1 MMVED
6 QKVEEEVGEYRMKV
20 NVLQMEDY
28 YAQIEFKDVNYSF
41 VNSVRRSLVSMVPCL
56 ALHEIDFHMGSLGS
70 YVDEESGDER
80 EYESISAMFNEIVAH
95 RIGMLPIPTD
105 EKTIEAFGDSI
116 NDDSKQPDI
125 MYSLHK
131 QGPCTVYSGDLEP
144 VSGDDSLVIPETNVP
159 IVKLSEGQAILVYAK
174 AKMGNAQKH
183 TKWQCAVAPRFYQ
196 APTITVSSGK
206 GSKAIFDIV
215 DKKDFKKKGK
225 LHVIDNPVKAHAALN
240 KLEQLWNDKEAK
252 ESMEVSTKKDHFIFE
267 FETNGA
273 MKANLALEQALKA
286 LDGHCNEFASAIDA
300 TA

>member
-1 MMVED
+1 
-6 QKVEEEVGEYRMKV
+6 MKV
-20 NVLQMEDY
+20 NVLKMEDY
-28 YAQIEFKDVNYSF
+28 YAQVEFKDVNYSF
-41 VNSVRRSLVSMVPCL
+41 VNSIRRSLVSMVPCL

-95 RIGMLPIPTD
+95 RIGMLPVPTD

-116 NDDSKQPDI
+116 DDDTKQPDI

-144 VSGDDSLVIPETNVP
+144 VSGDTSLVIPETNVP
-159 IVKLSEGQAILVYAK
+159 LVKLAEGQAILVYAK
-174 AKMGNAQKH
+174 AKIGNAQKH

-196 APTITVSSGK
+196 APTINVSSGK
-206 GSKAIFDIV
+206 GSKAIFDII
-215 DKKDFKKKGK
+215 DKKNFKKKGK
-225 LHVIDNPVKAHAALN
+225 SHVIDNPVEAHEALR

-252 ESMEVSTKKDHFIFE
+252 EAMEVSTKKDHFIFE

-273 MKANLALEQALKA
+273 MKAKLALEQALKA
-286 LDGHCNEFASAIDA
+286 LDGHCNEFASAMDA

>member
-116 NDDSKQPDI
+116 SDDSKQPDI

-159 IVKLSEGQAILVYAK
+159 IVKLAEGQAILVYAK

-225 LHVIDNPVKAHAALN
+225 SHVIDNPVKAHAALN

>member
-1 MMVED
+1 MMVEG
-6 QKVEEEVGEYRMKV
+6 QKVEEGVGESKMKV
-20 NVLQMEDY
+20 NILQMEDN

-70 YVDEESGDER
+70 YVDGESGDER

-95 RIGMLPIPTD
+95 RLGMLPIPTD

-116 NDDSKQPDI
+116 GDDSKQPDI

-144 VSGDDSLVIPETNVP
+144 VSGDNSLIIPETNVP
-159 IVKLSEGQAILVYAK
+159 IVKLAEGQAILVYAK

-225 LHVIDNPVKAHAALN
+225 SHVIDNPVKAHAALK

>member
-1 MMVED
+1 MMVEGR
-6 QKVEEEVGEYRMKV
+6 KVEEEVGEFRMKV
-20 NVLQMEDY
+20 KVLEMDDY

-70 YVDEESGDER
+70 YVDDESGDER

-95 RIGMLPIPTD
+95 RIGMLPVPTD

-116 NDDSKQPDI
+116 GDDSKQPEI

-159 IVKLSEGQAILVYAK
+159 IVKLAEGQAILIYAK

-183 TKWQCAVAPRFYQ
+183 TKWQCVVAPRFYQ

-206 GSKAIFDIV
+206 GSKAIFDIIG
-215 DKKDFKKKGK
+215 KKDFKKKGK
-225 LHVIDNPVKAHAALN
+225 SHVIDNPVKAHAALN

-252 ESMEVSTKKDHFIFE
+252 ESMEVTSKKDHFIFE

-273 MKANLALEQALKA
+273 MKAKLALEQALKA

>member
-1 MMVED
+1 MTEEG
-6 QKVEEEVGEYRMKV
+6 QKVEEEEGEFKMKV
-20 NVLQMEDY
+20 NVLKMEDY
-28 YAQIEFKDVNYSF
+28 YAQVEFKDVNYSF
-41 VNSVRRSLVSMVPCL
+41 VNSIRRSLVSMVPCL

-95 RIGMLPIPTD
+95 RIGMLPVPTD

-116 NDDSKQPDI
+116 DDDTKQPDI

-144 VSGDDSLVIPETNVP
+144 VSGDTSLVIPETNVP
-159 IVKLSEGQAILVYAK
+159 LVKLAEGQAILVYAK
-174 AKMGNAQKH
+174 AKIGNAQKH

-196 APTITVSSGK
+196 APTVNVSSGK
-206 GSKAIFDIV
+206 GSKAIFDII
-215 DKKDFKKKGK
+215 DKKNFKKKGK
-225 LHVIDNPVKAHAALN
+225 SHVIDNPVEAHEALR

-252 ESMEVSTKKDHFIFE
+252 EAMEVSTKKDHFIFE

-273 MKANLALEQALKA
+273 MKAKLALEQALKA
-286 LDGHCNEFASAIDA
+286 LDGHCNEFASAMDA

>member
-116 NDDSKQPDI
+116 GDDSKQPDI

-144 VSGDDSLVIPETNVP
+144 VSGDDSLVLPETKVP
-159 IVKLSEGQAILVYAK
+159 IVKLAEGQAILVYAK

>member
-105 EKTIEAFGDSI
+105 GKTIEAFGNSVG
-116 NDDSKQPDI
+116 DDSKQPDI

-159 IVKLSEGQAILVYAK
+159 IVKLAEGQAILVYAK

-225 LHVIDNPVKAHAALN
+225 SHVIDNPVKAHAALS

>member
-1 MMVED
+1 MVEG
-6 QKVEEEVGEYRMKV
+6 QKAVEEVGEYRMKV
-20 NVLQMEDY
+20 KILEMDDY
-28 YAQIEFKDVNYSF
+28 YAQVEFKDVNYSF

-95 RIGMLPIPTD
+95 RIGMLPVPTD

-116 NDDSKQPDI
+116 GDDSKQPDI

-159 IVKLSEGQAILVYAK
+159 IVKLAEGQAILIYAK

-183 TKWQCAVAPRFYQ
+183 TKWQCVVAPRFYQ

-206 GSKAIFDIV
+206 GSKAIFGII

-225 LHVIDNPVKAHAALN
+225 SHVMDDPVKAHAALN
-240 KLEQLWNDKEAK
+240 KLEQLWNNKEAK
-252 ESMEVSTKKDHFIFE
+252 ESMEVTSKKDHFIFE

-273 MKANLALEQALKA
+273 MKAKLALEQALKA

>member
-1 MMVED
+1 MMEEG
-6 QKVEEEVGEYRMKV
+6 QKVEEEEGEFKMKV
-20 NVLQMEDY
+20 NVLKMEDY
-28 YAQIEFKDVNYSF
+28 YAQVEFKDVNYSF
-41 VNSVRRSLVSMVPCL
+41 VNSIRRSLVSMVPCL

-95 RIGMLPIPTD
+95 RIGMLPVPTD

-116 NDDSKQPDI
+116 DDDTKQPDI

-144 VSGDDSLVIPETNVP
+144 VSGDTSLVIPETNVP
-159 IVKLSEGQAILVYAK
+159 LVKLAEGQAILVYAK
-174 AKMGNAQKH
+174 AKIGNAQKH

-196 APTITVSSGK
+196 APIINVSSGK
-206 GSKAIFDIV
+206 GSKAIFDII
-215 DKKDFKKKGK
+215 DKKNFKKKGK
-225 LHVIDNPVKAHAALN
+225 SHVIDNPVEAHEALR

-252 ESMEVSTKKDHFIFE
+252 EAMEVSTKKDHFIFE

-273 MKANLALEQALKA
+273 MKAKLALEQALKA
-286 LDGHCNEFASAIDA
+286 LDGHCNEFASAMDA

>member
-20 NVLQMEDY
+20 NILQMEDY

-116 NDDSKQPDI
+116 GDESKQPDI

-159 IVKLSEGQAILVYAK
+159 IVKLAEGQAILVYAK

-225 LHVIDNPVKAHAALN
+225 SHVIDNPVKAHAALK

>member
-1 MMVED
+1 MMGED
-6 QKVEEEVGEYRMKV
+6 QRVEGEAGEYKMKV
-20 NVLQMEDY
+20 NVLKMDDY

-70 YVDEESGDER
+70 YVENESGDER

-95 RIGMLPIPTD
+95 RVGMLPIPTD
-105 EKTIEAFGDSI
+105 KKTIEAFGNSI
-116 NDDSKQPDI
+116 DDDSKQPDI

-144 VSGDDSLVIPETNVP
+144 VSGDDSLIIPETNVP
-159 IVKLSEGQAILVYAK
+159 IVKLAEGQAILVYAK

-196 APTITVSSGK
+196 APTISVSSGK

-215 DKKDFKKKGK
+215 AKKNFKKKGNK
-225 LHVIDNPVKAHAALN
+225 HVIDNPVKAHEALR

-252 ESMEVSTKKDHFIFE
+252 ESMEISTKKDHFIFE
-267 FETNGA
+267 FETNRA

-286 LDGHCNEFASAIDA
+286 LDKHCSEFASAIDA

>member
-1 MMVED
+1 MMVEG

-116 NDDSKQPDI
+116 GDDSKQPDI

-159 IVKLSEGQAILVYAK
+159 IVKLAEGQAILVYAK

-225 LHVIDNPVKAHAALN
+225 SHVIDNPVKAHAALN

-273 MKANLALEQALKA
+273 MKAKLALEQALKA

>member
-116 NDDSKQPDI
+116 GDDSKQPDI

-159 IVKLSEGQAILVYAK
+159 IVKLAEGQAILVYAK

-206 GSKAIFDIV
+206 GSKAIFDIL

-225 LHVIDNPVKAHAALN
+225 SHVIDNPVKAHAALN

-273 MKANLALEQALKA
+273 MKASLALEQALKA

>member
-6 QKVEEEVGEYRMKV
+6 QKVEEGVAGYRMKV

-116 NDDSKQPDI
+116 GDESKQPDI

-144 VSGDDSLVIPETNVP
+144 VSGDSSLVIPETNVP
-159 IVKLSEGQAILVYAK
+159 IVKLAEGQAILVYAK

-206 GSKAIFDIV
+206 GSKAIFDIL

-225 LHVIDNPVKAHAALN
+225 SHVIDNPVKAHAALS

-252 ESMEVSTKKDHFIFE
+252 ESMEVTTKKDHFIFE

-273 MKANLALEQALKA
+273 MKASLALEQALKA
-286 LDGHCNEFASAIDA
+286 LDRHCNEFASAIDA